1 MSHLSELF
9 SDYFA
14 RQDNF
19 LTRIDPR
26 TKLLVALA
34 TLSAVL
40 FSTTPLFPLIVLVLC
55 VTAMIAIGMPVGM
68 IALRLA
74 SPMGIAAVLVVLK
87 SVLTG
92 STLLWSVDLLG
103 MKIVATHEGFQTGFQ
118 IAARVLGSVSAML
131 LLSSVT
137 PAHRLFH
144 ALRTLGMPRGWVEI
158 ALLMYRYIF
167 TLVDLVADMTA
178 AQKLRLGYSS
188 MARGLSSTGL
198 VAGTVILR
206 SVDQAVRTHEAMR
219 LRGYHGDIPFGPMP
233 PLKQSDWQIMGAA
246 AFLLASLVFVTE
258 RIGG

>member
-9 SDYFA
+9 SDFFA

-26 TKLLVALA
+26 TKLIVALA
-34 TLSAVL
+34 VLIAVL
-40 FSTTPLFPLIVLVLC
+40 FSTTPFFPLIVLVLC
-55 VTAMIAIGMPVGM
+55 FTAMVVIGMPTGM
-68 IALRLA
+68 IGLRLA

-87 SVLTG
+87 SVMTG
-92 STLLWSVDLLG
+92 STPLWSVDLLG
-103 MKIVATHEGFQTGFQ
+103 MRIIATHEGLQTGLQ
-118 IAARVLGSVSAML
+118 IAARVLGSMSAML

-144 ALRTLGMPRGWVEI
+144 ALRAMGMPRGWVEI

-167 TLVDLVADMTA
+167 TLVDLVADMIA
-178 AQKLRLGYSS
+178 AQKLRLGYSGV
-188 MARGLSSTGL
+188 ACGLSSTGL

-233 PLKQSDWQIMGAA
+233 PLKQRDWEIMGAA
-246 AFLLASLVFVTE
+246 IFLLAGVVLFTE